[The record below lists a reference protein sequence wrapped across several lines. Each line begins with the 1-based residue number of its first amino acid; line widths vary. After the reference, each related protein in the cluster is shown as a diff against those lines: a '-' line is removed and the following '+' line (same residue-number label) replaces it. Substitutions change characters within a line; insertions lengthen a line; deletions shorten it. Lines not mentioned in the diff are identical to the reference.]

1 MMLDRDVVAVSP
13 ATTYRVLKEAG
24 FMRCWNQ
31 KKSKKGTGF
40 DQPLQ
45 AHDHWHVDVSYLNI
59 SGTFYYFCGLLD
71 GYSRSIVHWEIRESM
86 TEDDVTIIIQRAV
99 EKYPLVKPRIISDNG
114 PQFIAKEFKA
124 FIKLCGMTHVRT
136 SPYYPQSNGK
146 MERFHQSLKKECI
159 RPKIPL
165 SLEDAQVEVEKYVD
179 HYNTKRLHSA
189 IGYIAPLDKLNGR
202 EQEIFDERKRKL
214 VEARKHRKWQY
225 ETQRPSEFLKPGDWN
240 PVDATLGIEEAVVVG

>member
-1 MMLDRDVVAVSP
+1 
-13 ATTYRVLKEAG
+13 
-24 FMRCWNQ
+24 
-31 KKSKKGTGF
+31 
-40 DQPLQ
+40 
-45 AHDHWHVDVSYLNI
+45 
-59 SGTFYYFCGLLD
+59 
-71 GYSRSIVHWEIRESM
+71 
-86 TEDDVTIIIQRAV
+86 V
-99 EKYPLVKPRIISDNG
+99 EKYPFVKPRTISDNG

-165 SLEDAQVEVEKYVD
+165 SLEDAQFEVEKYVD

-189 IGYIAPLDKLNGR
+189 IGYITPLDKLNGR

-240 PVDATLGIEEAVVVG
+240 SVDATLEIEEAVVVG